1 MDHFSESIE
10 TLFLYLRR
18 LSMSCQALFGLLTL
32 LLFAGFAGLV
42 ATVGQ
47 KTVLS
52 PGERSGPDLVL
63 EQVLPNLPTWFV
75 PETTFGFVV
84 VGVLMALTLWGL
96 AVGRHID
103 QRHRHL

>member
-1 MDHFSESIE
+1 MDDFIESIE
-10 TLFLYLRR
+10 TFFLYPRR
-18 LSMSCQALFGLLTL
+18 LSMSCEALFGFLTL

-47 KTVLS
+47 KAGLS
-52 PGERSGPDLVL
+52 LGKQSGPDLTL
-63 EQVLPNLPTWFV
+63 EQVLPKLPTWFV

-96 AVGRHID
+96 AVGRRID
-103 QRHRHL
+103 Q